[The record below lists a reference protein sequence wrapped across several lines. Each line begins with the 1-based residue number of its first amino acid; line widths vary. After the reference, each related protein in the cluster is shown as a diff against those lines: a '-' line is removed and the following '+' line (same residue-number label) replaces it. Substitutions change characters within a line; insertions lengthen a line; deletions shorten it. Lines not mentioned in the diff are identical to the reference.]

1 MLLIFPYFWFC
12 VIFFAS
18 PTDVPKVITNM
29 LFPIPYNSKSSIPY
43 SILPDFPTIAR
54 STTNTGVEHG
64 DEKIPPQ
71 YSRN

>member
-1 MLLIFPYFWFC
+1 M
-12 VIFFAS
+12 
-18 PTDVPKVITNM
+18 PKVITNM